1 MRLVALLC
9 SAAGCASLT
18 GQPEEKCT
26 ELAIELLVH
35 GGSMLNVNVEGQS
48 MPVEVRAYFLKERD
62 AIEQLDFDSVWQRAE
77 DSLGPSLLGSTAF
90 TVFPGEEKITTLAVP
105 TATSYLAVVGL
116 FRQIE
121 GEQWRKVV
129 DVRTIGER
137 CKPGDLHVPV
147 RASLEDNRVIAQ
159 ERIE

>member
-1 MRLVALLC
+1 MRSLSLLMV
-9 SAAGCASLT
+9 AGCAGMT
-18 GQPEEKCT
+18 GQAEEKCT
-26 ELAIELLVH
+26 EIPLELLVQ
-35 GGSMLNVNVEGQS
+35 GGNMLNVNVEGQS

-62 AIEQLDFDSVWQRAE
+62 ALEQLDFDSLWQRAE
-77 DSLGPSLLGSTAF
+77 DALGPALLASTAF

-105 TATSYLAVVGL
+105 PATSYVAFVGL

-121 GEQWRKVV
+121 GDQWRKVV
-129 DVRTIGER
+129 DVRSIAER

-159 ERIE
+159 ERVE